1 MSLSFALAI
10 GKQAMTVALM
20 IAAPV
25 LIASMAVGL
34 LVSIFQAA
42 TQIQEQT
49 LTFVPKVITVIV
61 VFLVLGSWMLKTLIQ
76 FIQTMLSNI
85 TLIVK

>member
-1 MSLSFALAI
+1 MSLSFVIGI
-10 GKQAMTVALM
+10 GKQAMMVALM

-25 LIASMAVGL
+25 LIASMAIGL

-49 LTFVPKVITVIV
+49 LTFVPKVITVIL
-61 VFLVLGSWMLKTLIQ
+61 VFLLMGSWMLKVLIQ
-76 FIQTMLSNI
+76 FVQTMFSNI

>member
-1 MSLSFALAI
+1 MSLSFVLGI

-20 IAAPV
+20 VAAPV
-25 LIASMAVGL
+25 LITSMAIGL

-49 LTFVPKVITVIV
+49 LTFVPKVVAV
-61 VFLVLGSWMLKTLIQ
+61 VLVFLLMGSWMLKVLIQ
-76 FIQTMLSNI
+76 FIQTMFNNI